1 MNKFKIILLLVL
13 AVTVL
18 LPVQAKDKIDSH
30 IRFNDLY
37 GEVSI
42 RPNDEDDDAYEYAEI
57 DTVIYEDDRIKTEE
71 DSGAILG
78 LEDMSTY
85 VIKPETILIIHNE
98 ENNVSKIEMIIG
110 TMWENIK
117 KMAEGKTLEIE
128 MSQCIAGGEGT
139 IFRVFQSKDGQTNRI
154 EVTKGLVRV
163 TLNDG
168 NSVEVS
174 GGHRINMTS
183 GADYTLTE
191 LTSAELGSLENEFKE
206 YLRKMDEKLD
216 AGQLNNKILKQTSDI
231 NNTKAAFETKY
242 KTLKEQQETAYKAKE
257 LDALRNISRQLDRLE
272 LQASRYKGVLK
283 EAEATISVAKQK
295 SVSSAGNEENALK
308 DCWSVVED
316 IEKLKT
322 DNKNTI
328 DKLKEE
334 LKKFSGVMNLGRTDA
349 LYIEAKSL
357 SEDISDGLSYDFYKS
372 AREKF
377 EKFLNDLSK
386 GEASEQNAF
395 VKNYVQKMIKQLDS
409 VPEADTVMKRMKY
422 ISRNISSCMKEIR
435 KRLAQHKAVDGKS
448 KSETGK
454 SFVENASRTLSNC
467 NRLTKVYEKADKM
480 FTKLESDFEKSAYQT
495 SEYKECQELWEKI
508 KQAMPA
514 FENGVSA
521 LSAAVAAVKAQLT
534 PAPAGE

>member
-216 AGQLNNKILKQTSDI
+216 AGQLSNKILKQTSDI

>member
-1 MNKFKIILLLVL
+1 MNKLKIFILLVL
-13 AVTVL
+13 AVTLL
-18 LPVQAKDKIDSH
+18 LPVQAKDFIDSH

-42 RPNDEDDDAYEYAEI
+42 KHGYEDDDAYEYAEI
-57 DTVIYEDDRIKTEE
+57 DTVIYEDDVIRTKE

-85 VIKPETILIIHNE
+85 VIKPETTLIIHNE
-98 ENNVSKIEMIIG
+98 ENNVSKIEMLIG

-139 IFRVFQSKDGQTNRI
+139 IFRVFQSKDGQTNII

-183 GADYTLTE
+183 GTDYTLTE
-191 LTSAELGSLENEFKE
+191 LTSAELSSLENEFKE

-216 AGQLNNKILKQTSDI
+216 AGQLSNKILKQTSDI
-231 NNTKAAFETKY
+231 NSTKAAFETTY

-308 DCWSVVED
+308 DFWSVVED

-328 DKLKEE
+328 DKLKE
-334 LKKFSGVMNLGRTDA
+334 
-349 LYIEAKSL
+349 
-357 SEDISDGLSYDFYKS
+357 
-372 AREKF
+372 
-377 EKFLNDLSK
+377 
-386 GEASEQNAF
+386 
-395 VKNYVQKMIKQLDS
+395 
-409 VPEADTVMKRMKY
+409 
-422 ISRNISSCMKEIR
+422 
-435 KRLAQHKAVDGKS
+435 
-448 KSETGK
+448 
-454 SFVENASRTLSNC
+454 
-467 NRLTKVYEKADKM
+467 
-480 FTKLESDFEKSAYQT
+480 
-495 SEYKECQELWEKI
+495 
-508 KQAMPA
+508 
-514 FENGVSA
+514 
-521 LSAAVAAVKAQLT
+521 
-534 PAPAGE
+534 

>member
-1 MNKFKIILLLVL
+1 MNKLKIFILIVL
-13 AVTVL
+13 ALAVL
-18 LPVQAKDKIDSH
+18 LPVQAKDKIDSN

-57 DTVIYEDDRIKTEE
+57 DTIIYEDDRIRSKE

-85 VIKPETILIIHNE
+85 IVYPESIIIIHTE
-98 ENNVSKIEMIIG
+98 EANVSKIEMLIG

-117 KMAEGKTLEIE
+117 KMAEGRSLEVE
-128 MSQCIAGGEGT
+128 MSQCICGGQGT
-139 IFRVFQSKDGQTNRI
+139 IFKVFQSKDGLTNRI
-154 EVTKGLVRV
+154 EVTKGLVKV

-183 GADYTLTE
+183 GADYSLTE
-191 LTSAELGSLENEFKE
+191 LTSAELSSLENEFKE
-206 YLRKMDEKLD
+206 CLRKMDEKLT
-216 AGQLNNKILKQTSDI
+216 AQQLNNKLLKQSSDI
-231 NNTKAAFETKY
+231 NKTKADFETTY
-242 KTLKEQQETAYKAKE
+242 KTLKEQQEKANEAKE
-257 LDALRNISRQLDRLE
+257 LDVLRNISKQLDKLE
-272 LQASRYKGVLK
+272 LEASRYKGALK
-283 EAEATISVAKQK
+283 EAEATLSVAKQK
-295 SVSSAGNEENALK
+295 SVASSGNEENALK
-308 DCWSVVED
+308 DCWSVVEN

-334 LKKFSGVMNLGRTDA
+334 MKKSSGVMSLGRTDA

-357 SEDISDGLSYDFYKS
+357 SEDISDGLNYDFYKS

-377 EKFLNDLSK
+377 EKYLNDLSRS
-386 GEASEQNAF
+386 EASEQNVF
-395 VKNYVQKMIKQLDS
+395 VKNYIQKMVKQLDS
-409 VPEADTVMKRMKY
+409 VPECDNVMEKMKFIDRKMPSY
-422 ISRNISSCMKEIR
+422 LQEVR
-435 KRLAQHKAVDGKS
+435 KRLAQHKTIDSKS
-448 KSETGK
+448 KSEVKK
-454 SFVENASRTLSNC
+454 SFVENAARTLSNC

-495 SEYKECQELWEKI
+495 SEYKECQDLWKKI
-508 KQAMPA
+508 KQTMP
-514 FENGVSA
+514 ELESEVSA
-521 LSAAVAAVKAQLT
+521 LSTAVAAIKAQLSPT
-534 PAPAGE
+534 PAGE

>member
-1 MNKFKIILLLVL
+1 
-13 AVTVL
+13 
-18 LPVQAKDKIDSH
+18 
-30 IRFNDLY
+30 
-37 GEVSI
+37 
-42 RPNDEDDDAYEYAEI
+42 
-57 DTVIYEDDRIKTEE
+57 
-71 DSGAILG
+71 
-78 LEDMSTY
+78 
-85 VIKPETILIIHNE
+85 
-98 ENNVSKIEMIIG
+98 
-110 TMWENIK
+110 
-117 KMAEGKTLEIE
+117 MAEGRSLEVE
-128 MSQCIAGGEGT
+128 MSQCICGGQGT
-139 IFRVFQSKDGQTNRI
+139 IFKVFQSKDGLTNRI
-154 EVTKGLVRV
+154 EVTKGLVKV

-183 GADYTLTE
+183 GADYSMTE
-191 LTSAELGSLENEFKE
+191 LTSAELSSLENEFREK
-206 YLRKMDEKLD
+206 LRKMDEKLD
-216 AGQLNNKILKQTSDI
+216 AGQLSNKISKQTSDI
-231 NNTKAAFETKY
+231 NSTKAAFETTY

-257 LDALRNISRQLDRLE
+257 LDALRNISRQLDKLE
-272 LQASRYKGVLK
+272 LQASRYKGALK

-308 DCWSVVED
+308 DCWSVVEN

-334 LKKFSGVMNLGRTDA
+334 LKKSSGVMGFGRIDA

-357 SEDISDGLSYDFYKS
+357 SEDISDGLSHDFYKS

-409 VPEADTVMKRMKY
+409 VPESDAVMKKMKY
-422 ISRNISSCMKEIR
+422 INRNISSYMKEVR
-435 KRLAQHKAVDGKS
+435 KRLAQHKTIDSKS
-448 KSETGK
+448 KLEVK
-454 SFVENASRTLSNC
+454 KFFIENAERTLSNC
-467 NRLTKVYEKADKM
+467 SRITKVYEKTDKM
-480 FTKLESDFEKSAYQT
+480 FTKLETDFEKSAYQT
-495 SEYKECQELWEKI
+495 SEYKECQELWKKI
-508 KQAMPA
+508 KQTMP
-514 FENGVSA
+514 ELEGEVSA

>member
-1 MNKFKIILLLVL
+1 MNKLKIFILLVL
-13 AVTVL
+13 AVALL
-18 LPVQAKDKIDSH
+18 LPVQASDRIDSH
-30 IRFNDLY
+30 IRFNDFY
-37 GEVSI
+37 GEVKI
-42 RPNDEDDDAYEYAEI
+42 RPDAEEDDSYEFVDI

-85 VIKPETILIIHNE
+85 VIKPETILIIHTE
-98 ENNVSKIEMIIG
+98 DDNVSKIEMLLG
-110 TMWENIK
+110 SMWGNFK
-117 KMAEGKTLEIE
+117 KMVEGKSFEVE
-128 MSQCIAGGEGT
+128 MSQCVAGGIGT
-139 IFRVFQSKDGQTNRI
+139 IFRVFQSKDGLTNRI

-191 LTSAELGSLENEFKE
+191 LTSAELSSLENEFKE

-216 AGQLNNKILKQTSDI
+216 AGQLSNKILKQTSDI
-231 NNTKAAFETKY
+231 NNTKAAFETTY

-334 LKKFSGVMNLGRTDA
+334 LKKSSGVMNLGRTDA

-521 LSAAVAAVKAQLT
+521 LSAAVASVKAQLSPT
-534 PAPAGE
+534 PAGE